1 MQHSTIA
8 REITR
13 SDYTVAASSCRTS
26 SGTIPTLKVI
36 RLSDKRIIYPFQG
49 RADMPIFP
57 SATEAQHY
65 AEAYGW
71 RLVDADIAVPE

>member
-1 MQHSTIA
+1 MQQNRIA

-13 SDYTVAASSCRTS
+13 ADYNVAASSCRTS
-26 SGTIPTLKVI
+26 SGTVPTLKVI

-49 RADMPIFP
+49 RADMPLFA
-57 SATEAQHY
+57 SAVEAQHY

-71 RLVDADIAVPE
+71 KLVDADIAFPE